1 MVAPGSVDGLVP
13 RPDPTLLTT
22 EALRREISSLRELLN
37 AESSGRAAVIHQRL
51 DGIDHATVLLQT
63 IADRVPGI
71 IDARTEAMKALHDER
86 FRSIQLQFDE
96 RDVRTEQTSRDSK
109 VAVDAALQA
118 AKEAVGEQNKSSA
131 LAIAKSDAATTKQ
144 IDQLGTLIQSTIA
157 GINAQIGDLKDRLTR
172 IEGEGRGR
180 ENEDTAH
187 RSSSS
192 NTVSLLSVVIGS
204 LIGLG
209 GLAVALWD
217 RDKSAP
223 AAAPIAYREPSPTQA
238 APPQIIVMPFQ
249 SLPPGATPKP

>member
-1 MVAPGSVDGLVP
+1 VVAPGSVDGLVP

-22 EALRREISSLRELLN
+22 AQLTRETAALHALLD
-37 AESSGRAAVIHQRL
+37 AESGGRAAVLNGR
-51 DGIDHATVLLQT
+51 IDAVERAGVLLQV
-63 IADRVPGI
+63 IADRTPAQ
-71 IDARTEAMKALHDER
+71 IDDKVANLKTLHDER

-157 GINAQIGDLKDRLTR
+157 GINAQISDQKERLTR
-172 IEGEGRGR
+172 IEGEGSGR
-180 ENEDTAH
+180 QTEDTTH
-187 RSSSS
+187 RSVSS

-217 RDKSAP
+217 RDKAT
-223 AAAPIAYREPSPTQA
+223 AAPIAYREPSPTQA